1 MWLWGQVGSC
11 RGRAQEEMVPIALA
25 VKKLWWPHRACV
37 AQDRGRPCKEEL
49 VHDHADRNQHA
60 N

>member
-1 MWLWGQVGSC
+1 MVVLVLAEEQLWRLFRV
-11 RGRAQEEMVPIALA
+11 R
-25 VKKLWWPHRACV
+25 V
-37 AQDRGRPCKEEL
+37 AQNRNTPCKEEP